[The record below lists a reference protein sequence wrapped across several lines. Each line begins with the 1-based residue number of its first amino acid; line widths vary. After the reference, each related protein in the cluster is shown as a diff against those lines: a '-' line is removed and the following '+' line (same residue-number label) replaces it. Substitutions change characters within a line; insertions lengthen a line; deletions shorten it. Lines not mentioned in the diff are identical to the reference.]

1 MEAQGD
7 PACHQRAQSP
17 CSVVSDSLSGAL
29 LLLRALSLEHVLLC
43 AMGDSQMSRP
53 NSPSPGGGEEATKAV
68 RGFIT
73 MKQLGDGV
81 KDRLP
86 GGGATSRNIAELGTQ
101 PDDNTKLHLGEP
113 QRVPGAILGPE
124 KESQS

>member
-1 MEAQGD
+1 
-7 PACHQRAQSP
+7 
-17 CSVVSDSLSGAL
+17 
-29 LLLRALSLEHVLLC
+29 
-43 AMGDSQMSRP
+43 
-53 NSPSPGGGEEATKAV
+53 
-68 RGFIT
+68 

-101 PDDNTKLHLGEP
+101 PDDNTKLHFGEP
-113 QRVPGAILGPE
+113 QQVPGAILGPE